1 MMEIRAKIK
10 KELNIMDVIL
20 LEPSE
25 DLRNVIR
32 EILER
37 EHATVYEVATSY
49 QVLDCLTQY
58 PRIKVLMIDF
68 DRDPSNTYDLLDE
81 LMQTGHLDTLNLIV
95 TSAYDVTLAKYPTA
109 SFLRKPYEMDD
120 LIRSLHRPSLAY

>member
-1 MMEIRAKIK
+1 MIEIRAKIK
-10 KELNIMDVIL
+10 KELNIVDVIL

-25 DLRNVIR
+25 DLRTVIM

-37 EHATVYEVATSY
+37 EHATVHEVATSY
-49 QVLDCLTQY
+49 HVLDRLTQY
-58 PRIKVLMIDF
+58 PRTEVLMIDF

-81 LMQTGHLDTLNLIV
+81 LLKTGHLDTLNLIV
-95 TSAYDVTLAKYPTA
+95 TSAYDVTLLKYPTA

-120 LIRSLHRPSLAY
+120 LIRSLH